1 MTKRIICAV
10 LCILVALGSIFI
22 LEPKLSS
29 PEFNQKTIEAL
40 EVKRNNVLELSAG
53 TVVAAT
59 TISALPGDATTPIGN
74 EIASLASY
82 FLIALCAVL
91 LEKYLLTI
99 AYYAAFRYII
109 PIALLFLAIYFLVQ
123 NQGFKRIACKLLI
136 FGICITAV
144 VPASVKVSGLI
155 EETYQ
160 ETSAI
165 EMAKLQQNL
174 QAESEPET
182 AAEPETEAAK
192 EKPSLTERFL
202 DFAETVK
209 DSAQT
214 ITETAKNLNM
224 EEIQDKAKTLLNHY
238 IEATAVFLLTS
249 CVVPVLVLVSFVWLL
264 KIILEV
270 DISTSW
276 ANSFRDK
283 KKKKHEK
290 EA

>member
-1 MTKRIICAV
+1 MTKRIACAV
-10 LCILVALGSIFI
+10 FCIVIAFVSIFI
-22 LEPKLSS
+22 LELKLSS

-40 EVKRNNVLELSAG
+40 EEKRNNVLELSAG

-109 PIALLFLAIYFLVQ
+109 PIALVFLAVYFLVQ
-123 NQGFKRIACKLLI
+123 NQGLKRIACKLFI

-155 EETYQ
+155 EQTYQ
-160 ETSAI
+160 ETSSM
-165 EMAKLQQNL
+165 EMAALQENL
-174 QAESEPET
+174 EAETEPETVAESE
-182 AAEPETEAAK
+182 TEAPK
-192 EKPSLTERFL
+192 EKLSLTERFL
-202 DFAETVK
+202 NFAETVK
-209 DSAQT
+209 DSAGT
-214 ITETAKNLNM
+214 LTETAKNLDM
-224 EEIQDKAKTLLNHY
+224 EEIQNKAKTLLNHY

-283 KKKKHEK
+283 KKKKLQK
-290 EA
+290 DA